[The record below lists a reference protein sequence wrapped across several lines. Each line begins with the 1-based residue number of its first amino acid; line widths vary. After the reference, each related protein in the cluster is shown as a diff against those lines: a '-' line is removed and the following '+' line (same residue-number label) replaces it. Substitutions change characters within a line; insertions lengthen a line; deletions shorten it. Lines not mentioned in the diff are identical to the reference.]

1 MKTVFYFTAEWCE
14 PCKKVKP
21 VVEEMKKEGFQFQMI
36 DADYEQL
43 LVKQFK
49 VSSIPTFILLEDG
62 KELSRISGAQ
72 TKDQLEGFI
81 KNEQWRSDNW
91 RTYS

>member
-1 MKTVFYFTAEWCE
+1 MKIVFYFTAEWCQ

-43 LVKQFK
+43 LVIRFK
-49 VSSIPTFILLEDG
+49 VKAVPTFILLEDG
-62 KELSRISGAQ
+62 KELNRITGAK
-72 TKDQLEGFI
+72 TREELEEFI
-81 KNEQWRSDNW
+81 KNEQ
-91 RTYS
+91 

>member
-49 VSSIPTFILLEDG
+49 VSSIPTFILLKDG
-62 KELSRISGAQ
+62 KELNRISGAQ
-72 TKDQLEGFI
+72 TRDQLEGFI
-81 KNEQWRSDNW
+81 KNEQ
-91 RTYS
+91 

>member
-1 MKTVFYFTAEWCE
+1 MKTVFYFTADWCQ

-21 VVEEMKKEGFQFQMI
+21 IVEDMKKEGFQFQMV

-49 VSSIPTFILLEDG
+49 VSSIPTFILLKDG
-62 KELSRISGAQ
+62 KEINRITGAK
-72 TKDQLEGFI
+72 TKGELEDFI
-81 KNEQWRSDNW
+81 NYEKIVQEDI
-91 RTYS
+91 

>member
-1 MKTVFYFTAEWCE
+1 MKNVFYFTADWCQ
-14 PCKKVKP
+14 PCQKVKP
-21 VVEEMKKEGFQFQMI
+21 IVEEMKKEGFQFQMI

-62 KELSRISGAQ
+62 KELSRISGAK
-72 TKDQLEGFI
+72 TRGELEDFI
-81 KNEQWRSDNW
+81 NYEKTTQENI
-91 RTYS
+91 

>member
-1 MKTVFYFTAEWCE
+1 MKIVFYFTAEWCQ

-43 LVKQFK
+43 LVKQFQVK
-49 VSSIPTFILLEDG
+49 SIPTFILLENG
-62 KELSRISGAQ
+62 KELNRTTGAK
-72 TKDQLEGFI
+72 TRGELEDFI
-81 KNEQWRSDNW
+81 NYEKTVQENI
-91 RTYS
+91 

>member
-1 MKTVFYFTAEWCE
+1 MKTVFYFTTDWCQ

-43 LVKQFK
+43 LVKQFQVK
-49 VSSIPTFILLEDG
+49 SVPTFILLEDG
-62 KELSRISGAQ
+62 KEINRIAGAK
-72 TKDQLEGFI
+72 TREELENFI
-81 KNEQWRSDNW
+81 NGK
-91 RTYS
+91 

>member
-1 MKTVFYFTAEWCE
+1 MKNVFYFTADWCQ

-21 VVEEMKKEGFQFQMI
+21 IIEEMKREGFQFQMI

-62 KELSRISGAQ
+62 KELSRISGAK
-72 TKDQLEGFI
+72 TRGELEDFI
-81 KNEQWRSDNW
+81 NYEKTTQENI
-91 RTYS
+91 